1 MVWRRKR
8 NRKEAVMLKVQVRA
22 LSETWG
28 TGEVGEGALAVF
40 SVKLG

>member
-1 MVWRRKR
+1 
-8 NRKEAVMLKVQVRA
+8 MLKVQVRA

-40 SVKLG
+40 SIKLG

>member
-28 TGEVGEGALAVF
+28 TGEVGEGTDVSCF
-40 SVKLG
+40 RR